1 MRTDVVGR
9 HIEITDPI
17 RAYAEQKTEKLTRFF
32 DGVMQITCTIT
43 HDAKHPD
50 REHHVELV
58 IDVVKHA
65 NFVATAEGSD
75 LYGTID
81 MAVQKASRQITDF
94 KEQLKPGHH
103 RA

>member
-1 MRTDVVGR
+1 MRIDVVGR

-17 RAYAEQKTEKLTRFF
+17 RTYAEQKTEKLTRYF
-32 DGVMQITCTIT
+32 DGVQQITCTVT
-43 HDAKHPD
+43 HDAQHVD

-58 IDVVKHA
+58 VDVVKHD

-81 MAVQKASRQITDF
+81 LAVAKMSRQITDF
-94 KEQLKPGHH
+94 KERLKPGHH
-103 RA
+103 R